1 MAEERI
7 LGYNCRL
14 KIQNKLLAGATQ
26 DDLDISAVT
35 KDSITKDDAGNKKS
49 AIVGHEVTF
58 SVSGIVTL
66 GATAGTHL
74 SRDEIIALSLLTG
87 DDATVGVEYVAGN
100 GAAYEGDAVI
110 TRYSEGS
117 GSEEEATYGLNLKIS
132 GSFTLKKG
140 T

>member
-1 MAEERI
+1 MAETKVM
-7 LGYNCRL
+7 GFNCRL
-14 KIQNKLLAGATQ
+14 KVENKLLAGTTQ
-26 DDLDISAVT
+26 DDLNISAVT

-49 AIVGHEVTF
+49 TIVGHEVTF

-66 GATAGTHL
+66 GATEGTHL

-87 DDATVGVEYVAGN
+87 DAAKVGVEYVAGD
-100 GAAYEGDAVI
+100 GAVYEGEAVI
-110 TRYSEGS
+110 TSYSEGS

-132 GSFTLKKG
+132 GSFALKTG